1 MQWAIIIPSVV
12 LVLLIIFALAI
23 KRWKSGGDSMSAW
36 NGGDDGGLMGDE
48 ENTREQVLIKPH

>member
-12 LVLLIIFALAI
+12 LVLLVIFALAM

-36 NGGDDGGLMGDE
+36 NGSDAEGVMVDE
-48 ENTREQVLIKPH
+48 EHAREQALMKPH